1 MAVAGFRTA
10 EQTVDARGF
19 ECALLLVVV
28 SHPLAAAGLANSL
41 GRMTLYPPRSFTS
54 TNVHCD
60 LVFCYNNQMLQVLKR
75 CCCVNNKKKRSP
87 PRGWPCCEPLR
98 RLVSLS
104 GATSLYVTLW
114 TVSEMPDQSIKRA
127 FGEEGKWLSVRLHN
141 RFSLCLT
148 LKRCYCATAL
158 LWHFYSGLATVSP
171 APKRCYYR
179 CRGYSPQIA
188 AHGDKGVRRKRQC
201 AVSQQFST

>member
-10 EQTVDARGF
+10 EQTVDARGC

-75 CCCVNNKKKRSP
+75 CCCVNNKKKKSSP
-87 PRGWPCCEPLR
+87 R
-98 RLVSLS
+98 
-104 GATSLYVTLW
+104 
-114 TVSEMPDQSIKRA
+114 
-127 FGEEGKWLSVRLHN
+127 
-141 RFSLCLT
+141 LT
-148 LKRCYCATAL
+148 LLRTVASTCFFVRSNLTLCYSVNSQRNARP
-158 LWHFYSGLATVSP
+158 V
-171 APKRCYYR
+171 
-179 CRGYSPQIA
+179 
-188 AHGDKGVRRKRQC
+188 DKESIWRRRK
-201 AVSQQFST
+201 VTFSAAAQPILTLLDLKTLLLRHCFIVTFL